1 MDLLF
6 SWTWEF
12 EFVGVLRFFVVFL
25 KHHKP
30 TACWPAWALILEAG
44 RRLLFLTLF
53 LGLFLRVWIFC
64 KASEADRTP
73 GWNEGSWPVLL
84 QVPKYF
90 VLSQIFWFNK
100 NLIAFS
106 ATPTFFVP
114 AQKTE
119 FMKWKSS
126 FGLAQKNWG
135 LVKFVNQFLVWHKK
149 FRPTKNILGPR
160 EGRGLS
166 SWCWIP

>member
-1 MDLLF
+1 MFLLRL
-6 SWTWEF
+6 S
-12 EFVGVLRFFVVFL
+12 VVFL

-44 RRLLFLTLF
+44 RRLLFLTLI

-90 VLSQIFWFNK
+90 VLSQIFWSLPKFKLHLVPLQKILYQQK
-100 NLIAFS
+100 NWIYEMEIIIWS
-106 ATPTFFVP
+106 GI
-114 AQKTE
+114 KK
-119 FMKWKSS
+119 M
-126 FGLAQKNWG
+126 GLAQ
-135 LVKFVNQFLVWHKK
+135 FVNQFLVWHKK
-149 FRPTKNILGPR
+149 FGPAQNILGPV
-160 EGRGLS
+160 EGQGRSVVSGKVLHNS
-166 SWCWIP
+166 LHW

>member
-12 EFVGVLRFFVVFL
+12 EFVGVLRLFVVFL

-73 GWNEGSWPVLL
+73 GWNEGSWPILL

-106 ATPTFFVP
+106 ATPKFFVP
-114 AQKTE
+114 TKNWIYEMEIIFWSGT
-119 FMKWKSS
+119 KKLGTGKICKSI
-126 FGLAQKNWG
+126 FGLAQK
-135 LVKFVNQFLVWHKK
+135 V
-149 FRPTKNILGPR
+149 
-160 EGRGLS
+160 
-166 SWCWIP
+166 

>member
-1 MDLLF
+1 MWLF
-6 SWTWEF
+6 SQKLLKHLSFPQTHGPSIFLNLIIWIC
-12 EFVGVLRFFVVFL
+12 LSLFVVFL

-73 GWNEGSWPVLL
+73 GWNEVSWPVLL

-90 VLSQIFWFNK
+90 VLSQILWSLPKIELHLVPLQIFLYRLKRLNFWNG
-100 NLIAFS
+100 NHH
-106 ATPTFFVP
+106 
-114 AQKTE
+114 
-119 FMKWKSS
+119 
-126 FGLAQKNWG
+126 
-135 LVKFVNQFLVWHKK
+135 LVWHKK
-149 FRPTKNILGPR
+149 KLVWHNL
-160 EGRGLS
+160 
-166 SWCWIP
+166 